1 MSNRIEAPGRSALWT
16 EAALRCLTGIATIEA
31 EDVTSWSG
39 HRDQRQALIEDGV
52 EMAMDWA
59 TAFEAACV
67 AAHEA
72 EQEAR
77 RERVRTIGRFSY
89 GVATRIFRVGR
100 VAGAIAHMV
109 PEDGEG
115 ASRHALIS
123 ELFSEEDGWTP
134 APLDASAPPTTG
146 GEAASK

>member
-16 EAALRCLTGIATIEA
+16 EAALRALTGAASPVIAEGIDVRAT
-31 EDVTSWSG
+31 EDYIREVA
-39 HRDQRQALIEDGV
+39 RDA
-52 EMAMDWA
+52 MAIA
-59 TAFEAACV
+59 TAFEAACI
-67 AAHEA
+67 AAFEA

-89 GVATRIFRVGR
+89 GVATRLFRVKR
-100 VAGAIAHMV
+100 VAGVSAHMV

-134 APLDASAPPTTG
+134 APLDATAPTTAG
-146 GEAASK
+146 GEERA

>member
-1 MSNRIEAPGRSALWT
+1 MSKHIEAPGRSALWT
-16 EAALRCLTGIATIEA
+16 EAALRALTGTAF
-31 EDVTSWSG
+31 
-39 HRDQRQALIEDGV
+39 LIHEDGMIQTNGGSLGANASR
-52 EMAMDWA
+52 EIALDAMAIA
-59 TAFEAACV
+59 TAFEAACI

-89 GVATRIFRVGR
+89 GVATRLFRVER
-100 VAGAIAHMV
+100 VAGVSAHMV

-134 APLDASAPPTTG
+134 APLDATAPTTAG
-146 GEAASK
+146 GDERA

>member
-59 TAFEAACV
+59 TAFEAACL

-77 RERVRTIGRFSY
+77 RERVRTIGRFRFI
-89 GVATRIFRVGR
+89 GDDAVRTVASVEGNDVTFVQL
-100 VAGAIAHMV
+100 AGEVRPRTTTVEHV
-109 PEDGEG
+109 LDHECYE
-115 ASRHALIS
+115 
-123 ELFSEEDGWTP
+123 P
-134 APLDASAPPTTG
+134 APLDAPAPTTTG
-146 GEAASK
+146 GEERA

>member
-59 TAFEAACV
+59 TAFEAACI

-77 RERVRTIGRFSY
+77 RERVRTIGRFRFI
-89 GVATRIFRVGR
+89 GDDAVRTVASVEGNDVTFVQI
-100 VAGAIAHMV
+100 AGEVRPRTTTVEHV
-109 PEDGEG
+109 LDHECYEP
-115 ASRHALIS
+115 ASLDA
-123 ELFSEEDGWTP
+123 P
-134 APLDASAPPTTG
+134 APMTG
-146 GEAASK
+146 GEERA